1 MMTDKKEGPN
11 IKQVNWDGRTIFL
24 EETFK
29 GCVIRIFEKNGY
41 DDSDFFA
48 TVWNEEKQQFENI
61 EYSTTRAWCYPN
73 NAIVDATPEIQ
84 TKWDIMC
91 RESEQKRRKAMIE
104 NEKHIPRIG
113 KNVQVVKG
121 RKVPT
126 YNVKFAKFTDPT
138 EGIKKHFSVLMA
150 DRYKN
155 ARLNA
160 KSPEE
165 QIKMLV
171 QAGYSTQNPTT
182 YVNLMK
188 GNISRVRKLLPF
200 GRIA

>member
-121 RKVPT
+121 RKVPIGT
-126 YNVKFAKFTDPT
+126 IGTIIREYKTHYGRNESLSILIKTNDNVEYWTNVNNVKTIIRD
-138 EGIKKHFSVLMA
+138 
-150 DRYKN
+150 
-155 ARLNA
+155 
-160 KSPEE
+160 
-165 QIKMLV
+165 
-171 QAGYSTQNPTT
+171 
-182 YVNLMK
+182 
-188 GNISRVRKLLPF
+188 
-200 GRIA
+200 